1 MAKVAFV
8 IGCLVTLTEGSDDWK
23 FLQEYPRH
31 QIVEMLTE
39 GQTILID
46 GKPDENAW
54 ALTNWTEYQWVS
66 RRSEHNPFYL

>member
-1 MAKVAFV
+1 MLVKIALA
-8 IGCLVTLTEGSDDWK
+8 IGCLLAATTGTDVWK
-23 FLQEYPRH
+23 FLEEYPRH
-31 QIVEMLTE
+31 HVVDMLAE

-66 RRSEHNPFYL
+66 K